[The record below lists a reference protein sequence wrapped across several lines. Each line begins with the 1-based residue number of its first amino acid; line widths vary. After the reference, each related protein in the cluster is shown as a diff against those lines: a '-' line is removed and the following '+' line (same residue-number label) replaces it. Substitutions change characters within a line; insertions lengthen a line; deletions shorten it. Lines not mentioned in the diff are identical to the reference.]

1 MQLCDLILFALVSQS
16 PSYPACCLSL
26 SFLLWFTSNDV
37 NVHASCL
44 YSLWYRDSLGK
55 KHGALKHRCLRGGC
69 QVWKGRGRSGLPI
82 LGVKSE
88 KDVTRTRHCV
98 ARKNTKAFHQECRNV
113 CHQLLAHLGLFKK
126 RWIFGISINLKWS
139 NDGWL
144 VGWFLFKFYL
154 FWNNSNCAA
163 IAAFSLGTW
172 TPALWCRKQ
181 RCLGSLRIHTLL
193 MHFFGLITHV
203 PPTQPFPQ
211 QQLRS

>member
-16 PSYPACCLSL
+16 PSYPAYCLSL

-88 KDVTRTRHCV
+88 EDVTRTRHCV

-113 CHQLLAHLGLFKK
+113 CHQLLAHLALQEAMNFFFFFK
-126 RWIFGISINLKWS
+126 FEVVKW
-139 NDGWL
+139 WL
-144 VGWFLFKFYL
+144 VGWLISFQVL

>member
-88 KDVTRTRHCV
+88 EDVTRTRHCV

-144 VGWFLFKFYL
+144 VGWFLFKFY
-154 FWNNSNCAA
+154 SGITA
-163 IAAFSLGTW
+163 I
-172 TPALWCRKQ
+172 
-181 RCLGSLRIHTLL
+181 
-193 MHFFGLITHV
+193 V
-203 PPTQPFPQ
+203 
-211 QQLRS
+211 QQLLLFRWVLEHQLCDVGSRDAWVAFVFIHYWCTFLV

>member
-1 MQLCDLILFALVSQS
+1 MIQRQPGEEAWGLETQMFAWRMPGVERQ
-16 PSYPACCLSL
+16 
-26 SFLLWFTSNDV
+26 
-37 NVHASCL
+37 
-44 YSLWYRDSLGK
+44 GK
-55 KHGALKHRCLRGGC
+55 EWLANPGGQEWRGC
-69 QVWKGRGRSGLPI
+69 N
-82 LGVKSE
+82 
-88 KDVTRTRHCV
+88 
-98 ARKNTKAFHQECRNV
+98 KNTSLCCKKKYKGFSSGMQEC
-113 CHQLLAHLGLFKK
+113 LPSAASPTWLFKK

-193 MHFFGLITHV
+193 MHFFGLITHI

>member
-16 PSYPACCLSL
+16 PSYPAYCLSL

-88 KDVTRTRHCV
+88 EDVTRTRHCV

-113 CHQLLAHLGLFKK
+113 CHQLLAHLALQEAMNFWYFYK
-126 RWIFGISINLKWS
+126 LEVVKW
-139 NDGWL
+139 WL
-144 VGWFLFKFYL
+144 VGWLISFQVL

>member
-1 MQLCDLILFALVSQS
+1 MIQRQPGEEAWGLETQMFAWRMPGVERQ
-16 PSYPACCLSL
+16 
-26 SFLLWFTSNDV
+26 
-37 NVHASCL
+37 
-44 YSLWYRDSLGK
+44 GK
-55 KHGALKHRCLRGGC
+55 EWLANPGGQEWRGC
-69 QVWKGRGRSGLPI
+69 N
-82 LGVKSE
+82 
-88 KDVTRTRHCV
+88 
-98 ARKNTKAFHQECRNV
+98 KNTSLCCKKKYKGFSSGMQECLPSAASPPGSLQEAMNFWYFYKFEV
-113 CHQLLAHLGLFKK
+113 V
-126 RWIFGISINLKWS
+126 KW
-139 NDGWL
+139 WL
-144 VGWFLFKFYL
+144 VGWLISFQVL